1 MLIPCRHWQLTSE
14 RAELLIAVSRW
25 FPNMKGL
32 SPLGDRGT
40 GGDIGSSFSM
50 IVLLSMSMS
59 SFRAV
64 GRSTG
69 VPRS

>member
-1 MLIPCRHWQLTSE
+1 
-14 RAELLIAVSRW
+14 
-25 FPNMKGL
+25 MKGL